1 MRSRTQAF
9 CTQILFRNRGEK
21 SGGGV
26 GTPSISYH
34 VHDAEVEVDRS
45 DLAHVAPCAQ
55 VFLMCI
61 IRSLQRLK
69 ED

>member
-1 MRSRTQAF
+1 M
-9 CTQILFRNRGEK
+9 
-21 SGGGV
+21 
-26 GTPSISYH
+26 GTPGISYH
-34 VHDAEVEVDRS
+34 MHDVEVEVDRS

-61 IRSLQRLK
+61 IRPLQRLK